1 MKRTGEDQVDPEAL
15 LFSIFTPEG
24 RADPYPAL
32 AELRRTEPVYY
43 NAGFDTY
50 FLTRFADCQ
59 AVLTDPE
66 FLVPDLDWCAREL
79 PDWRDRPSAEFFYS
93 SLLRSNGTD
102 HARLRRLVG
111 GGFSARRVAALRHTV
126 RDITARLL
134 DDFADATSDGGS
146 ADFQELVGHPL
157 PVAVVGHLIGVPAE
171 EQRQFHRLGQDIG
184 RLLEPVRSPEDWQR
198 ADQAVATLRAYFAD
212 LIALRRAR
220 PADDLTSVLL
230 AVRDADDGR
239 LSEAELVDILVLVLV
254 AGFETTAGL
263 LGLAVH
269 ALLAHPDQWD
279 LVVSKP
285 ELAAQAVEE
294 SLRWDTPVQMT
305 ERIAAG
311 PIDVAG
317 VTVPAGANVTTVL
330 AAANRDPERHA
341 DPDTFDIRRDDIKV
355 LGFSAGPHYC
365 LGAALARVEGAELLE
380 QLPTRF
386 PSLAASGSPRRRDSI
401 SLRSFEEL
409 PLTASG

>member
-1 MKRTGEDQVDPEAL
+1 MDPETL
-15 LFSIFTPEG
+15 LFSMFTPEG
-24 RADPYPAL
+24 RVNPYPAL
-32 AELRRTEPVYY
+32 AELRRTEPIYY
-43 NAGFDTY
+43 HPGFNTY

-59 AVLTDPE
+59 AVLTDPA

-111 GGFSARRVAALRHTV
+111 GAFSARRVAALRHTV

-146 ADFQELVGHPL
+146 ADFQELVGYPL
-157 PVAVVGHLIGVPAE
+157 PVTVVGHLIGVPVE
-171 EQRQFHRLGQDIG
+171 EQRQFHGLGQDAG
-184 RLLEPVRSPEDWQR
+184 RLLEPVRSPEDWRR
-198 ADQAVATLRAYFAD
+198 ADLAVVALRAYFTG

-220 PADDLTSVLL
+220 PADDLTSLLL
-230 AVRDADDGR
+230 AVRDTDDGR
-239 LSEAELVDILVLVLV
+239 LTEAELVDILVLVLI

-269 ALLAHPDQWD
+269 ALLAHRDQWD
-279 LVVSKP
+279 LLVSGP
-285 ELAAQAVEE
+285 ELAARAVEE

-311 PIDVAG
+311 PVDVAG
-317 VTVPAGANVTTVL
+317 VTVPEGANVTTVL

-341 DPDTFDIRRDDIKV
+341 DPDTFDIRRADIKV
-355 LGFSAGPHYC
+355 LGFSAGLHYC
-365 LGAALARVEGAELLE
+365 LGAALARVEAAELLE
-380 QLPTRF
+380 QLPRRF
-386 PSLAASGSPRRRDSI
+386 PTLTASAPPHRRESI
-401 SLRSFEEL
+401 SLRSFENL
-409 PLTASG
+409 PLTTKP

>member
-1 MKRTGEDQVDPEAL
+1 MDPEAL

-24 RADPYPAL
+24 RVNPYPAL

-43 NAGFDTY
+43 NTGFNTY

-66 FLVPDLDWCAREL
+66 FLVPDPDWCAREL

-146 ADFQELVGHPL
+146 ADFQELVGYPL
-157 PVAVVGHLIGVPAE
+157 PVAVVGHLIGVPGE

-198 ADQAVATLRAYFAD
+198 ADLAVATLRAYFAD

-279 LVVSKP
+279 LIVSKP

-305 ERIAAG
+305 ERIAAA

-341 DPDTFDIRRDDIKV
+341 DPDTFDIRRADIKV

-386 PSLAASGSPRRRDSI
+386 PSLAASGPPLRRDSI

-409 PLTASG
+409 PLTANG